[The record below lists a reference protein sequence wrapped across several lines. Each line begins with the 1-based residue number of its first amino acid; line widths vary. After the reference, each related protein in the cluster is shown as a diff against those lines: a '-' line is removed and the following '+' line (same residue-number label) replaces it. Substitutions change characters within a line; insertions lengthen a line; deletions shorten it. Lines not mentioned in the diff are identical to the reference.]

1 MKIERARL
9 RDTPALAWTAAQAFA
24 AEAGTVDVR
33 RRVQGQ
39 YLMHLYSLA
48 LLACGGRLWHGEKK
62 AIIAI
67 EHKKPPARWR
77 WLAPAGLC
85 AMAGIILSWWV
96 STADTARLQGLL
108 AIMKAVWGVMV
119 VLLLLLLPA
128 LIPALREMHPRRS
141 AQNADAIRHWRASL
155 PGREAYTVSY
165 LAMYPQTRQGLA
177 FAKAAIE
184 HVVPAGAPLYTEARS
199 SSHQAIYAR
208 RGLHP
213 LATADGTPTL
223 AMGTR

>member
-1 MKIERARL
+1 MH
-9 RDTPALAWTAAQAFA
+9 
-24 AEAGTVDVR
+24 
-33 RRVQGQ
+33 GQ
-39 YLMHLYSLA
+39 TRSAPEVSGVFHSIA
-48 LLACGGRLWHGEKK
+48 PHGSYRSTG
-62 AIIAI
+62 
-67 EHKKPPARWR
+67 PWR

-85 AMAGIILSWWV
+85 AIAGIALSAWI
-96 STADTARLQGLL
+96 STADTAGLQGLL
-108 AIMKAVWGVMV
+108 AIMKAVGGVMV

-128 LIPALREMHPRRS
+128 LIPALWEMHPRRS
-141 AQNADAIRHWRASL
+141 AQNAAAIRYWRASL
-155 PGREAYTVSY
+155 PGSQAYKVSY

-184 HVVPAGAPLYTEARS
+184 HVAPAGAPLYAEARS

-213 LATADGTPTL
+213 LATAGGTPTL